1 MMRLGRACRVASLA
15 LLAAAIAVPL
25 AAQEVG
31 GFRNDWTGNGI
42 VVEAVSD
49 PKIQGVTC
57 HLAHFSRSVL
67 DRLAK
72 GNWFEDP
79 SNSAISCQQTA
90 PIVIGDIELSSRG
103 EEVFS
108 ERMSLIFKSI
118 AVRRIYDR
126 KNDTLI
132 YVAYSRQVK
141 DASAKM
147 SVSTVA
153 LFNAGA
159 VWTKGKK

>member
-1 MMRLGRACRVASLA
+1 M
-15 LLAAAIAVPL
+15 LLAAAAGH
-25 AAQEVG
+25 AHAEEVG
-31 GFRNDWTGNGI
+31 AFKNDWTGNGI
-42 VVEAVSD
+42 VVEAIGD
-49 PKIQGVTC
+49 PKVQGVTC
-57 HLAHFSRSVL
+57 HVTYFDRGLI

-79 SNSAISCQQTA
+79 SNSSIACRQTA
-90 PIVIGDIELSSRG
+90 PIRIGDIELGPKG

-108 ERMSLIFKSI
+108 ERRSLIFKSI
-118 AVRRIYDR
+118 AVRRIYDK

-153 LFNAGA
+153 LFGA
-159 VWTKGKK
+159 DATWINSKATR